1 MAGDVVVYV
10 IMVGTFIALLAGWW
24 YSPREPKQVE
34 GSGGPGENTDSK
46 PPEPV

>member
-1 MAGDVVVYV
+1 MAGDIVVLV

-24 YSPREPKQVE
+24 YSPREPKQLD
-34 GSGGPGENTDSK
+34 GSGPAGDKMDPK